1 MSTTTKFGLP
11 GIYNTSLP
19 TLNDQDGAA
28 LAIDVN
34 GKVLLGAS
42 TATIGAVVGNVA
54 SGVADSGAP
63 VKVGAVYNSAQQ
75 SFSTGKRTDL
85 QSNVNG
91 YIYTDETFAAGAEDN
106 SNFLLAT
113 AVRPLAVSTYS
124 WTRFQNLGANATLN
138 VKASA
143 GNVFALYMFN
153 TTATVRYAQ
162 LHNTATVP
170 AGGAV
175 PLYSFLLPANGS
187 VLIDSAF
194 FGSVG
199 ANFSTG
205 IAFACSTTD
214 ATYTAATATDHDTT
228 IHYK

>member
-34 GKVLLGAS
+34 GKVILGGS

-75 SFSTGKRTDL
+75 TFTTGQRTDL

-91 YIYTDETFAAGAEDN
+91 YLYTDETFAAGAEDN
-106 SNFLLAT
+106 ANGVFAYAEKS
-113 AVRPLAVSTYS
+113 LAVSTYS
-124 WTRFQNLGANATLN
+124 PTAAQSNSFTTTNL
-138 VKASA
+138 KASA
-143 GNVFALYMFN
+143 GNLLGFICQN
-153 TTATVRYAQ
+153 TTGSDRYLQ
-162 LHNTATVP
+162 FHNTATTPSGGGTAQNKFLIP
-170 AGGAV
+170 AGAMVVLGKNDWGG
-175 PLYSFLLPANGS
+175 PLYFA
-187 VLIDSAF
+187 
-194 FGSVG
+194 
-199 ANFSTG
+199 TG
-205 IAFACSTTD
+205 IAYANSTV
-214 ATYTAATATDHDTT
+214 ASTYTAGTAGDLLLDVQ
-228 IHYK
+228 YK